1 MAQTQTAIGLE
12 ARLLCEM
19 LLFLVSVNLRV
30 ASLRVASCE
39 LRVASLRVWEFASCE
54 FASCEFASLRVS
66 QFASHISKLFNMTLT
81 FLLSKSI
88 RVQTTLNHIRSVK
101 RTFVVTCCRRYVT
114 ISVSSKVSLFLNSSQ
129 SKPRFILFVL
139 KYNSQLATRKR
150 ATRKIADPRPVHQCK
165 IISRP
170 SSGIYLQYFSL
181 KRSSVVSINIVMY

>member
-1 MAQTQTAIGLE
+1 M
-12 ARLLCEM
+12 
-19 LLFLVSVNLRV
+19 RV
-30 ASLRVASCE
+30 
-39 LRVASLRVWEFASCE
+39 
-54 FASCEFASLRVS
+54 ASLRVS

-129 SKPRFILFVL
+129 LKPRFILFVL

-150 ATRKIADPRPVHQCK
+150 ATRKIADPRPVHRCK